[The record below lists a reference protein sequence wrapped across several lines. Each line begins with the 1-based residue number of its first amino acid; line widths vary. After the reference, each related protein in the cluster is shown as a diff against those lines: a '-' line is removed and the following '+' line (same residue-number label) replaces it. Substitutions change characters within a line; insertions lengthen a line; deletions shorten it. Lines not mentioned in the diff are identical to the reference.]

1 MKKIGIVMAALV
13 IVTFMVGTAALMM
26 PALAKAET
34 VTTNV
39 KYPVEWHEWVPCA
52 MGGAGEMIVLN
63 GVMHEV
69 YHVTIDGNG
78 GFHAKV
84 HSQPQRLSGT
94 GLTSGDKYQATG
106 VTQYQ
111 ENFNGKVG
119 ETYTYVN
126 NYRMIGQGPGN
137 NLLIHYNVH
146 ITVNAN
152 GDVTAVVDNYKWEC
166 K

>member
-1 MKKIGIVMAALV
+1 MVALL

-26 PALAKAET
+26 PALAEAET

-39 KYPVEWHEWVPCA
+39 KYPVVWSEWVPCA

-63 GVMHEV
+63 GVMHELF
-69 YHVTIDGNG
+69 HVTLDANG
-78 GFHAKV
+78 GFHAKM
-84 HSQPQRLSGT
+84 HIQPQRLNGT
-94 GLTSGDKYQATG
+94 GLTSGDKYQGTG
-106 VTQYQ
+106 VTQD
-111 ENFNGKVG
+111 NFNGKVG

-137 NLLIHYNVH
+137 NLLVHENWHY
-146 ITVNAN
+146 TVNAN
-152 GDVTAVVDNYKWEC
+152 GEVTALVDNVRIEC